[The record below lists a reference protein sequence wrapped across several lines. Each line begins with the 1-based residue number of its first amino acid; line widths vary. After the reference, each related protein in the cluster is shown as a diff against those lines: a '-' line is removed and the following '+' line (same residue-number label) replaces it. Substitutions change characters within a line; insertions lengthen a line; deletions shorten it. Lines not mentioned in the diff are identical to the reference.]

1 MLQRKKLMKSQYLPN
16 LYNGASSFILFVSLL
31 LGIQSGMTQ
40 PIEGQKGFYCDTSG
54 NIPSTVYQNAK
65 GEKEVWIKWVSDTFA
80 DYDPLTRC
88 QQVSKRFEAYR
99 RTHQLKYITVGSMNG
114 QNVVCTARE
123 LNGVCEGLLFTLK
136 PGQEPLTTLYRILDW
151 LQGKAS
157 DPSLSE
163 SASAYIDVS
172 DRIEYDGVPS
182 KPTNLQ

>member
-1 MLQRKKLMKSQYLPN
+1 MKSQYLQN
-16 LYNGASSFILFVSLL
+16 LPNGASSFILFVSLF

-54 NIPSTVYQNAK
+54 SVPSTVYQNAE
-65 GEKEVWIKWVSDTFA
+65 GVKEVWIKWVSDA
-80 DYDPLTRC
+80 LANYDPLTRC
-88 QQVSKRFEAYR
+88 QQVSDRFEKYR
-99 RTHQLKYITVGSMNG
+99 RSQQLQYITVGRING
-114 QNVVCTARE
+114 QNVVCTASKI
-123 LNGVCEGLLFTLK
+123 NGACEGLLFTLK
-136 PGQEPLTTLYRILDW
+136 PGQDPLTTLYKLLDW
-151 LQGKAS
+151 QRDKAS

>member
-1 MLQRKKLMKSQYLPN
+1 MKSQYLQN
-16 LYNGASSFILFVSLL
+16 LPNGASSFILFVTLF

-54 NIPSTVYQNAK
+54 SVPSTVYQNAE
-65 GEKEVWIKWVSDTFA
+65 GVKEVWIKWVSDTLA
-80 DYDPLTRC
+80 NYDPLTRC
-88 QQVSKRFEAYR
+88 QQVSDRFEKYR
-99 RTHQLKYITVGSMNG
+99 LSQQLKYITV
-114 QNVVCTARE
+114 CTASKI
-123 LNGVCEGLLFTLK
+123 NGACEGLLFTLK
-136 PGQEPLTTLYRILDW
+136 TGQDPLTTLYKLLDW
-151 LQGKAS
+151 QRDKAS